1 MKNKILYV
9 FFVVAALMC
18 CFVFSASAGYDID
31 EDKILELDKVE
42 SIDECFSAG
51 DADNNGNTTAAD
63 ARLILRASIGLE
75 NLYITL

>member
-42 SIDECFSAG
+42 SIDP
-51 DADNNGNTTAAD
+51 
-63 ARLILRASIGLE
+63 
-75 NLYITL
+75 